1 MTYLF
6 SIFNDKQLLFNWLNV
21 VVITAMAIR
30 LFFCKYRLN
39 RDSWIGTALII
50 LCVWKIYERLS
61 NQSTAGLSSIAS
73 NLFLCV
79 LIFAA
84 KGNVMQVFKKVKNER
99 SKMVK

>member
-6 SIFNDKQLLFNWLNV
+6 SVFNDKQLLFNWLNV
-21 VVITAMAIR
+21 VVIAAMAVR
-30 LFFCKYRLN
+30 LFLCKYKLD
-39 RDSWIGTALII
+39 RDSCIGTVLIG
-50 LCVWKIYERLS
+50 LCVWKIYELLS

-84 KGNVMQVFKKVKNER
+84 KGNVMQVFKRIKQ
-99 SKMVK
+99 